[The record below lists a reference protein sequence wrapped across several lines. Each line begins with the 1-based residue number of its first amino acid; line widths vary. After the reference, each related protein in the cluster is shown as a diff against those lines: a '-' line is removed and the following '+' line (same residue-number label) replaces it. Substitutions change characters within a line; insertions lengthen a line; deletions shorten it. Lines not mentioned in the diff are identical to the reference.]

1 MPFITIGKNIR
12 KYRKQLGM
20 TQDELAEKA
29 GLSTNYLGGVERGE
43 KTPSLESF
51 ISITNALGVS
61 SDMLLCDILDSGY
74 KVKASLLS
82 EKMEKVPQ
90 AKRGNIFDMI
100 EIMLRDN

>member
-90 AKRGNIFDMI
+90 AKRDNIFDMI